1 MTQDKET
8 LRENMNFDNL
18 KSYKGDI
25 SHFTQEQQAF
35 LNSIYEKN
43 FISVDNIH
51 EEPYESTAND
61 NHILLTDDVML
72 GEYKL
77 ETNAKPGNYFITLI
91 SRENDD
97 HSALLYVHTDTWEQ
111 CEQDFN
117 NLIDDLDWLATDV
130 IDGGSYGLSS
140 GDQVDF
146 NPTNYGDGDMTIYTN
161 KDHSAFLFDDTQ
173 LISKLYTSDFE
184 DFFTNR
190 QEFEFWSDSDKFIF
204 NIYDEHKFTVEP
216 DKNERMFDAA
226 IRQIISYF
234 QEKNNTLSDIHNT
247 NEDIKSNELSTNELS
262 DLHKSLE
269 DLQREAIAE
278 EMSNLL

>member
-1 MTQDKET
+1 MQP
-8 LRENMNFDNL
+8 REQNIAAGGQNSARFVEIAGVPWVGNVVVAAAC
-18 KSYKGDI
+18 G
-25 SHFTQEQQAF
+25 QQ
-35 LNSIYEKN
+35 
-43 FISVDNIH
+43 V
-51 EEPYESTAND
+51 
-61 NHILLTDDVML
+61 
-72 GEYKL
+72 G
-77 ETNAKPGNYFITLI
+77 
-91 SRENDD
+91 
-97 HSALLYVHTDTWEQ
+97 
-111 CEQDFN
+111 
-117 NLIDDLDWLATDV
+117 
-130 IDGGSYGLSS
+130 
-140 GDQVDF
+140 
-146 NPTNYGDGDMTIYTN
+146 
-161 KDHSAFLFDDTQ
+161 
-173 LISKLYTSDFE
+173 DFE